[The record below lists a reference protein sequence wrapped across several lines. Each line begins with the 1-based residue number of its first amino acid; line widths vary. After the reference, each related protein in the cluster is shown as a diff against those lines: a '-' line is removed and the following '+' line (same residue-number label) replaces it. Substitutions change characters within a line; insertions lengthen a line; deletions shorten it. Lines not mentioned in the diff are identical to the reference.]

1 MSSPQILNC
10 IIFTELQEDLVFST
24 KDGIKPVVMMETF
37 LGSVL
42 TRIDFCSLN
51 TFLKVYSSE

>member
-37 LGSVL
+37 LGSVP
-42 TRIDFCSLN
+42 THIDFCSLN